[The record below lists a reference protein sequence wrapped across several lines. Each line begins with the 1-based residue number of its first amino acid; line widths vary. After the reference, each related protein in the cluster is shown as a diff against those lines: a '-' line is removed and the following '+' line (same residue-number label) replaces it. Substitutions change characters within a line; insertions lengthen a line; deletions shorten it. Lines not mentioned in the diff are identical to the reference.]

1 MNWKKCNLSKMS
13 VIGIDFGNEAC
24 FVAVARA
31 GGIETIDNDYSLRAT
46 PSFVAFGERQR
57 VLGVAAKNQAVTNL
71 KNTIFGFK
79 RFLGRRYDD
88 PRVQEDVNKVPFKIM
103 KQDNGGVGIKATYLG
118 QEQVYTPE
126 QLKETAENGIQA
138 KVHDCVIS
146 VPSYFTD
153 AERRALLDAAQIA
166 GLHVLRL
173 INETAAAALCYG
185 IYKQDLPE
193 PEDKPRN
200 VVIVDCGHSAIQVCV
215 CAFNKGKL
223 KVLASTADPNLGGRN
238 FDAALAGHFCVE
250 FRSKYGIDPENN
262 PRAYMRLLTEVEKLK
277 KQMSANATK
286 LPLGIECF
294 MEEKDV
300 TSSMCRADYEQ
311 ICASLFQRVEVVLQ
325 KCLDDSKLGLNDI
338 HSVEIVGGSTRIPAI
353 KQMIEKIFRKAPST
367 TLNQDEA
374 VSRGCALQ
382 CAILSPA
389 FKVRDFQITDVQPY
403 PIKLIWDD
411 SLGEDGATEVFPQY
425 HPVPFSRMLTFN
437 RKFIV
442 NFKND
447 DADPRKLKIKARVN
461 MHGIFSICNATIYE
475 KIENGENPEEPM
487 ETEPQVVPPAGDNPA
502 PTNPPDSQEAGNG
515 NTTASTEPMDNSEN
529 TDANATSADVNMEDA
544 DKKKSKKVQYKGK
557 ELPVE
562 SVTFGLSRPELDEKI
577 MSETHMISRDRNEK
591 DRIDSRNTLEEY
603 VYDLREK
610 LDMELNGFVEDS
622 ERQKLSETLTSLEN
636 WLYEDGSDEK
646 KEIYVQKLEELKC
659 RGDPIKERRIE
670 SEDRPRAFKEVEVTL
685 QLARKQVDL
694 YNSKDAKYDH
704 IEQKEI
710 DKVVKAIQES
720 ETWLEQT
727 RQKFHQNYQ
736 PYMPVPVK
744 CKEILEQRRVL
755 ESKINPILNT
765 PKPKVEPPKEDPK
778 ASKKEDAKTKKNAT
792 EGSTTNNSEANHTP
806 DPQAM
811 EVE

>member
-1 MNWKKCNLSKMS
+1 MLKCQAKMS
-13 VIGIDFGNEAC
+13 VVGIDFGNESC

-118 QEQVYTPE
+118 QEQMYTPE
-126 QLKETAENGIQA
+126 QVTAMLFTKLKETAENGIQS

-146 VPSYFTD
+146 VPSYYTD
-153 AERRALLDAAQIA
+153 AERRALLDACSDC
-166 GLHVLRL
+166 RL

-193 PEDKPRN
+193 QKISLGMLLLWI
-200 VVIVDCGHSAIQVCV
+200 VVILPFKS
-215 CAFNKGKL
+215 
-223 KVLASTADPNLGGRN
+223 VLASTADPNLGGRD

-250 FRSKYGIDPENN
+250 FRSRYGIYPEHN

-300 TSSMCRADYEQ
+300 TSSMCRADYEE

-353 KQMIEKIFRKAPST
+353 KQMIEKVFRKAPST

-425 HPVPFSRMLTFN
+425 NPVPFSRMLTFY
-437 RKFIV
+437 RKGAMTLRAIYTGQVPYPTTEIGKFIV
-442 NFKND
+442 NFNKND
-447 DADPRKLKIKARVN
+447 NSDPRKLKIKARVN
-461 MHGIFSICNATIYE
+461 MHGIFSICSATIYE
-475 KIENGENPEEPM
+475 EIENGENPEEPM
-487 ETEPQVVPPAGDNPA
+487 ETEPQEVVPPAGD
-502 PTNPPDSQEAGNG
+502 
-515 NTTASTEPMDNSEN
+515 TASSEPMDNSEN
-529 TDANATSADVNMEDA
+529 TDANAASADVNMEEA
-544 DKKKSKKVQYKGK
+544 DKKKSKKVLYVGK

-562 SVTFGLSRPELDEKI
+562 SVTFGLPRPELDEKI

-610 LDMELNGFVEDS
+610 LDMELNGFVEDG

-659 RGDPIKERRIE
+659 RGEPIKERRIE

-685 QLARKQVDL
+685 QLVRKQVDM

-704 IEQKEI
+704 IEQKEMTGG
-710 DKVVKAIQES
+710 KAIQE
-720 ETWLEQT
+720 
-727 RQKFHQNYQ
+727 
-736 PYMPVPVK
+736 VK
-744 CKEILEQRRVL
+744 LGWSKPDKNSTKITNLTCPFQSSRTILER
-755 ESKINPILNT
+755 KINPILNT
-765 PKPKVEPPKEDPK
+765 PKPKAEPPKENGR
-778 ASKKEDAKTKKNAT
+778 ASNDEDAKTKTAAA
-792 EGSTTNNSEANHTP
+792 EGSETENSEEGNS
-806 DPQAM
+806 DGPQIM
-811 EVE
+811 EVEID